1 MSPVIRPAGAAE
13 MPLLVEW
20 AAAEGWNPGLA
31 DATTFRAAD
40 AEGFLLAEVAG
51 LPVACLSAV
60 RQGERH
66 GFIGFY
72 IVRPEWRGKGL
83 GMALWRAGMARLE
96 GRVVGLDGVV
106 AQQANYARSGFAL
119 AWRNVRYEA
128 AAPRAVGGAE
138 GEVVPAASV
147 PFAALAALD
156 ARVFPAPREALLR
169 AWLAAPGHRALAVRD
184 GAGVVRGFGVLRPC
198 REGAK
203 IGPLTAT
210 GAPFARALF
219 NALAE
224 GAPGP
229 VFLDLPEPNAAAL
242 ALAGEAGM
250 APVFETAR
258 MYRGPAP
265 ALPLDEIFG
274 LMSFEL
280 G

>member
-31 DATTFRAAD
+31 DAATFHAAD

-60 RQGERH
+60 RQGRSMASSASTSSARIGAERGLAGLVAGGH
-66 GFIGFY
+66 GAAGGARGGAGRRGGAAGELRALRL
-72 IVRPEWRGKGL
+72 RPGMAQCPLWGRGAARRRWGGGGGGAGGL
-83 GMALWRAGMARLE
+83 GALRRARGA
-96 GRVVGLDGVV
+96 GCAGVPG
-106 AQQANYARSGFAL
+106 ATRG
-119 AWRNVRYEA
+119 A
-128 AAPRAVGGAE
+128 AARR
-138 GEVVPAASV
+138 
-147 PFAALAALD
+147 LT
-156 ARVFPAPREALLR
+156 
-169 AWLAAPGHRALAVRD
+169 APGHRALAVRD
-184 GAGVVRGFGVLRPC
+184 GAGAVRGFGVLRPC

-250 APVFETAR
+250 APAFETAR